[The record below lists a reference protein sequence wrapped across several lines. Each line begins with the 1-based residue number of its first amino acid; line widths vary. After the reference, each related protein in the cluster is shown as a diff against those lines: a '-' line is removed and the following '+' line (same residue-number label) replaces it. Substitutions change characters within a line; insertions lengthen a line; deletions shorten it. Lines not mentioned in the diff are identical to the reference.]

1 VAAERRHL
9 LAPRT
14 MANALSVAL
23 VVSVIA
29 TLVVVV
35 VAVLALFA

>member
-1 VAAERRHL
+1 
-9 LAPRT
+9 

-23 VVSVIA
+23 VVGVVA
-29 TLVVVV
+29 TLVVVA

>member
-1 VAAERRHL
+1 
-9 LAPRT
+9 

-23 VVSVIA
+23 VVGVVA
-29 TLVVVV
+29 TLIVVV